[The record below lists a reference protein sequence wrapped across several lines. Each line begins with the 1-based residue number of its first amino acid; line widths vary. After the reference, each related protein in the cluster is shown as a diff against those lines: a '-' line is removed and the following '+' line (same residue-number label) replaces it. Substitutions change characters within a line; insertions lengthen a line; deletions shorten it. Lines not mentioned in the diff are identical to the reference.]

1 MIRTPNISKGPQKCL
16 WGSFVKFG
24 IFFVNFGE
32 KNRGA
37 IFAFDIST
45 EEFSSAAT
53 Y

>member
-1 MIRTPNISKGPQKCL
+1 MPMG
-16 WGSFVKFG
+16 KFCQVWD
-24 IFFVNFGE
+24 FFVNFGE

-37 IFAFDIST
+37 IFVFDIST